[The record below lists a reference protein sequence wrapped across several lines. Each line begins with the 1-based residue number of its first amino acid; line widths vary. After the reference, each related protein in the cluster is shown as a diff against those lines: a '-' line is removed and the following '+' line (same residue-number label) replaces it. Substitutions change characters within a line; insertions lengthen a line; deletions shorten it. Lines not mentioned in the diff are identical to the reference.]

1 MRQMI
6 RMTVIGVTIMMSAGF
21 TSCQS
26 YDEMPPRIEGAA
38 TTRIEF
44 PVQTM
49 SSEERTQYR
58 EIRAE
63 YEQSIGAIK

>member
-1 MRQMI
+1 MRRMI
-6 RMTVIGVTIMMSAGF
+6 RRTVVGVTIMISAGF

-49 SSEERTQYR
+49 SSQERTQYR

-63 YEQSIGAIK
+63 YEREIGVIE

>member
-1 MRQMI
+1 MKRKI
-6 RMTVIGVTIMMSAGF
+6 KLVIVGLTIMMSAGF

-38 TTRIEF
+38 TTRIVF

-49 SSEERTQYR
+49 SSQERTEYR

-63 YEQSIGAIK
+63 YEREVGSIE

>member
-1 MRQMI
+1 MKRKI
-6 RMTVIGVTIMMSAGF
+6 KLVIVGLTIMTAGL

-49 SSEERTQYR
+49 SSQERTQYR
-58 EIRAE
+58 DIRAE
-63 YEQSIGAIK
+63 YEQSVGAIK